1 MGLALCE
8 SASGVAVILYRTV
21 SLSSVFSATLPEGAR
36 IVILGTGGTIAGEAD
51 DAGRPWSY
59 QAARL
64 AIGRLVRGVVA
75 LAPLAAH
82 LHCEQVAQ
90 VDSKDMGW
98 PVWRDLAHAL
108 ARHLAD
114 PAVMGVVIPHGSDT
128 LEETAALL
136 HWLVPHGKP
145 IVLTA
150 AMRPATAADADGP
163 RNLADAVATVL
174 RAHHQG
180 QSGVVATLAGRV
192 WSARDVR
199 KAHSHAIDAFDG
211 GGAEA
216 LWCGD
221 VPLDSGLDEPPMA
234 AWPKG
239 PGLGL
244 AVVDRVPA
252 RVPLVTSH
260 AGVDGEG
267 VRAWLRPGGPQ
278 PQGILVACTG
288 HGTVHADLEAALK
301 EAQSLGVV
309 IWRSTRVA
317 RGGVCSRDGD
327 LWPATGHWTA
337 AQARLG
343 LQLHLMGAPLR
354 LDLP

>member
-1 MGLALCE
+1 M
-8 SASGVAVILYRTV
+8 
-21 SLSSVFSATLPEGAR
+21 SSIFSATLPEGAR

-51 DAGRPWSY
+51 DPARPWSY
-59 QAARL
+59 QAGRL
-64 AIGRLVRGVVA
+64 AVSRLIDGVAA

-82 LHCEQVAQ
+82 LHGEQVAQ

-98 PVWRDLAHAL
+98 PVWRALAQAL
-108 ARHLAD
+108 ARHLSD
-114 PAVMGVVIPHGSDT
+114 PSVIGVVIPHGSDT

-136 HWLVPHGKP
+136 HWLAPQGKP

-174 RAHHQG
+174 RAHRSG
-180 QSGVVATLAGRV
+180 QSGVVVTLAGRV

-211 GGAEA
+211 GGAEP
-216 LWCGD
+216 LWCSD
-221 VPLDSGLDEPPMA
+221 APLDACPDEGAMA
-234 AWPKG
+234 AWPVG

-244 AVVDRVPA
+244 ALVDRVPA

-267 VRAWLRPGGPQ
+267 VRAWMCAGSVR

-288 HGTVHADLEAALK
+288 HGTVHADLEAALQ
-301 EAQSLGVV
+301 EAESQGVV

-317 RGGVCSRDGD
+317 RGGVCPRDGD
-327 LWPATGHWTA
+327 RWPATGHWTP

-343 LQLHLMGAPLR
+343 LQLHLMGAALR
-354 LDLP
+354 LDRV